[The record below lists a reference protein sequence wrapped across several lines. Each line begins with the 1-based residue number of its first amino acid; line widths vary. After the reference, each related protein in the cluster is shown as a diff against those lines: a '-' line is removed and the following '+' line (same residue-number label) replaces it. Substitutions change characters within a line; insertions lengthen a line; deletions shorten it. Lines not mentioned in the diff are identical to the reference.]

1 MNKLETI
8 MQKQRELQER
18 LGFNFSH
25 MTPQQCA
32 EYMRDNRGYLEDE
45 VAEALYEMPFYKS
58 WKDYSNM
65 TEEETMEAWQK
76 VRMELVD
83 SLHFFVNLLLCAG
96 FSADELFDMYMAK
109 NKENH
114 RRQDTGYTADVSYRE
129 QSVEDVMNNAEHATK
144 EAVSNVEPTCTVVM
158 PGEISASEDFVAML
172 KKSDGKVT
180 AYYNTDLMTLGLAA
194 RELQK
199 SFDEA
204 LEQCSEEDRNMLL
217 EVMNHE

>member
-1 MNKLETI
+1 MNKLELI

-18 LGFNFSH
+18 LGFNFSD

-65 TEEETMEAWQK
+65 SEGEMLAAWQR

-114 RRQDTGYTADVSYRE
+114 RRQDTGYAADVSYRE
-129 QSVEDVMNNAEHATK
+129 QSVEEVMNNAEHATK
-144 EAVSNVEPTCTVVM
+144 EAVSNVETTCTVVM

-172 KKSDGKVT
+172 KMPDGKVT
-180 AYYNTDLMTLGLAA
+180 AYYNTDMLTLGLAA
-194 RELQK
+194 RELNK
-199 SFDEA
+199 NFEEMLA
-204 LEQCSEEDRNMLL
+204 QCSEEDRNSLL